1 MEECLLFILWS
12 ACHVAGVFVCIGFL
26 AALGA
31 AAQGLVRL
39 AMKIPG
45 SVGRRL
51 RDCERREPDV
61 PAAFVLL
68 CLFLGLMA
76 SLWTGL
82 LGRLLHFVGV
92 IR

>member
-1 MEECLLFILWS
+1 M
-12 ACHVAGVFVCIGFL
+12 FVCIAFM

-39 AMKIPG
+39 AMQIPG
-45 SVGRRL
+45 YVGRCV
-51 RDCERREPDV
+51 RDRERREPDV
-61 PAAFVLL
+61 PAAFVLM
-68 CLFLGLMA
+68 CLFLWLMA